1 MMRHA
6 CVSLAVARDG
16 RVECH
21 QTFEHVLRKNRF
33 ASNVLRA
40 VARPRKPS
48 QSDALVQSAEHKS
61 SICDND
67 CEERFRSGE
76 AMSRRADTHLFVR
89 TSRTRPRGEDQR
101 SSQHVRCVR
110 RPIDGETR
118 CQPTITDK
126 SFQPSTIRLRRVAA
140 ARRPCGGAGKP
151 LSAFF
156 CSVWLEHWGV
166 RITSQHGAGGPQ
178 IVHFHAC
185 ADTASQNELWGKAE

>member
-61 SICDND
+61 SIRDND

-126 SFQPSTIRLRRVAA
+126 SIYPSTIRFRRVASRSA
-140 ARRPCGGAGKP
+140 TSRRGWEAAPRIFSFSLARALGCSGYAPARRRCRP
-151 LSAFF
+151 
-156 CSVWLEHWGV
+156 HGV
-166 RITSQHGAGGPQ
+166 RVSTERSGPPCSWLCCK
-178 IVHFHAC
+178 I
-185 ADTASQNELWGKAE
+185 

>member
-1 MMRHA
+1 MMRRA

-33 ASNVLRA
+33 TSNVLRA

-76 AMSRRADTHLFVR
+76 AMSRRADTRLFVR

-118 CQPTITDK
+118 CQPTITDN
-126 SFQPSTIRLRRVAA
+126 SILTSTIRFRRVAPRSA
-140 ARRPCGGAGKP
+140 TSRRGWEAAQRIFSFSLARALGCPSYVPARRCCRPP
-151 LSAFF
+151 
-156 CSVWLEHWGV
+156 
-166 RITSQHGAGGPQ
+166 P
-178 IVHFHAC
+178 
-185 ADTASQNELWGKAE
+185 N